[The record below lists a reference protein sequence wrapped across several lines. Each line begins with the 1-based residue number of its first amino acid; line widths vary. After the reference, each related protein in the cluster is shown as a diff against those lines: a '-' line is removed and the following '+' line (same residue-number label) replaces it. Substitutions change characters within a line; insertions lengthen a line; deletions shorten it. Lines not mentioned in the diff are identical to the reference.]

1 MRIFYLLLACLLPNL
16 LVCQTS
22 KLWIKQIHSPR
33 TQLRI
38 STTAS
43 DLYSLDFLA
52 LQKELNNVPNEFQR
66 NLIPTSISSL

>member
-33 TQLRI
+33 TQFRI

-43 DLYSLDFLA
+43 DLYSLDF
-52 LQKELNNVPNEFQR
+52 
-66 NLIPTSISSL
+66 